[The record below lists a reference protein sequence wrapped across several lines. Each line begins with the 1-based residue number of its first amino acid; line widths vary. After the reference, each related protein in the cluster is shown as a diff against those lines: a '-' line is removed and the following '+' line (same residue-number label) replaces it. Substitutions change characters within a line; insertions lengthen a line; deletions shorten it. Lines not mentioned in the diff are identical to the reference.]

1 MLGALFL
8 NAAPLLNQESLLN
21 YAHVI
26 RRGRWMADAPEI
38 LHTRTVAVPAE
49 QIHAFHVNPVPGSA
63 VGLTATAI
71 EVVAPATLAV
81 PVVQTPAA
89 SALPPTL
96 KVVPASGNW
105 LVNAIVWAAS
115 ARFAQKIA
123 QVPEQS
129 ATSTR
134 SIAILLIAATA
145 VPALYAVT
153 SGPFIASVR
162 MS

>member
-1 MLGALFL
+1 VLGALFL
-8 NAAPLLNQESLLN
+8 NASPLLNQESLLN

-38 LHTRTVAVPAE
+38 LHTRAVAVPAE

-63 VGLTATAI
+63 AGLTATAI
-71 EVVAPATLAV
+71 EVVAPATLA
-81 PVVQTPAA
+81 
-89 SALPPTL
+89 
-96 KVVPASGNW
+96 
-105 LVNAIVWAAS
+105 
-115 ARFAQKIA
+115 
-123 QVPEQS
+123 VPEQS

-145 VPALYAVT
+145 VTALYAVT

>member
-1 MLGALFL
+1 
-8 NAAPLLNQESLLN
+8 
-21 YAHVI
+21 
-26 RRGRWMADAPEI
+26 
-38 LHTRTVAVPAE
+38 
-49 QIHAFHVNPVPGSA
+49 